1 VNLFEIDVDTS
12 GLFRAMDQAVAAI
25 ERRTK
30 VTAKDTADRVE
41 RNAKQRVARATGA
54 TAAGI
59 HVEETY
65 DGTGYVVLSRSG
77 RADAGQHGRW
87 PSGRGRILPGNHR
100 GEHVAEYLEF
110 GTVKMTARPFFFV
123 SAEIEAAG
131 HDRRMREAIADG
143 IEEVGLGR

>member
-1 VNLFEIDVDTS
+1 MNLFEIDVDTS

-30 VTAKDTADRVE
+30 AAAKDTADRVE

-54 TAAGI
+54 TAEGI

-65 DGTGYVVLSRSG
+65 DGTGYVVLAWDQALAAKAWG
-77 RADAGQHGRW
+77 AGATTR
-87 PSGRGRILPGNHR
+87 
-100 GEHVAEYLEF
+100 EYNIGKPQWLEF
-110 GTVKMTARPFFFV
+110 GTVHMSARPFFFV